1 MYETTSSSSSF
12 LPADAISSAR
22 PFILVKY
29 SATVDEPLVAVAS
42 AILVDMIRAR
52 DCDACSAW
60 IAAQRSAAVVE
71 VATWEKTSLDREEK
85 R

>member
-1 MYETTSSSSSF
+1 
-12 LPADAISSAR
+12 
-22 PFILVKY
+22 
-29 SATVDEPLVAVAS
+29 
-42 AILVDMIRAR
+42 MIRAR